1 MAEHD
6 EAMVPNI
13 SCTKSKKQQC
23 VQSYNILRPVYA
35 QSNSRA
41 PGGEG
46 NCHGIGEIG
55 LAGNGARR
63 EMGKTRNMGWEEGG
77 KHTFS
82 ETESGQM
89 MCSL

>member
-1 MAEHD
+1 MHKIKETAVCSIIQYF
-6 EAMVPNI
+6 EASLCPDY
-13 SCTKSKKQQC
+13 TQT
-23 VQSYNILRPVYA
+23 
-35 QSNSRA
+35 NSRA

>member
-1 MAEHD
+1 MHKIK
-6 EAMVPNI
+6 EAPL
-13 SCTKSKKQQC
+13 QC
-23 VQSYNILRPVYA
+23 VQSHNILRLVYT
-35 QSNSRA
+35 QTNSRA

-63 EMGKTRNMGWEEGG
+63 EMMGKTRNMGWEEGG

-89 MCSL
+89 MCIL